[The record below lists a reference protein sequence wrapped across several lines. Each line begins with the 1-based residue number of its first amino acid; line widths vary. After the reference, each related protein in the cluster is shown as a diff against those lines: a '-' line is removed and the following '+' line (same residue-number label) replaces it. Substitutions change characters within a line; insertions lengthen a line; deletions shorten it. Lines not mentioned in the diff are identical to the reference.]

1 MTPRQERGRSPT
13 GGGARTATALPNRVS
28 RRRQGRWA
36 EQESQGA
43 APPLMPTLGT
53 RDIAAALNRAG
64 ALGHRV
70 TACGTRP
77 ASATTARRPHTTEV
91 VARWPHRY
99 VAATEIDVHT
109 HTLPEHGRRTSP
121 LTRSRRRAG
130 SPPSTPGRRPVDAHL
145 ALAQSDGVIA
155 RTGRD
160 GRHRSAASG
169 PRPARS
175 RPAMAQHV
183 RLGEFGGLN
192 LGPDVLK
199 PSSRRA
205 ATIPQ
210 VPRPSSEVAGRIDSS
225 RVAPGGAGGT
235 RTHGRRI
242 MSPLL

>member
-77 ASATTARRPHTTEV
+77 ASATTARRPQTTEV

-109 HTLPEHGRRTSP
+109 RTPPEHGRRTSP

-130 SPPSTPGRRPVDAHL
+130 SPPSTPGRRPSRPGPKRRGHRPHRRRRPPPKRR
-145 ALAQSDGVIA
+145 A
-155 RTGRD
+155 RTASGKVASSNGSTCPTWRVRRPQSRSRCPETIIEE
-160 GRHRSAASG
+160 GRHDPSSTPTLQRSCWSDRFFTRSAWWGGWDSN
-169 PRPARS
+169 PRPTDYES
-175 RPAMAQHV
+175 
-183 RLGEFGGLN
+183 
-192 LGPDVLK
+192 
-199 PSSRRA
+199 A
-205 ATIPQ
+205 ALT
-210 VPRPSSEVAGRIDSS
+210 G
-225 RVAPGGAGGT
+225 
-235 RTHGRRI
+235 
-242 MSPLL
+242 